1 MPKLRIGNDIVRKII
16 KLRETGHSLPE
27 IRHITGIGNSTA
39 FKYIKNVR
47 VLPQYESLLRAKQ
60 GGSIARSKRKWAE
73 ASKEARRLVEC
84 ITERERL
91 LILACLYWGEGNK
104 RDLDLNNSD
113 PALIKVFVECLKII
127 GVKKDDLRITLR
139 LYNDLNRQRAIKYW
153 SDLLEISA
161 DKILGV
167 NTLYGKKKG
176 KLKYGMC
183 RVRVAKGGPYFKLI
197 MSMIDLIKS
206 DFNAAVVQWIEQR
219 SPNAQM

>member
-1 MPKLRIGNDIVRKII
+1 M
-16 KLRETGHSLPE
+16 
-27 IRHITGIGNSTA
+27 
-39 FKYIKNVR
+39 R